1 MFPLNLTFFW
11 RYSGYSATEVSCTH
25 NVFLFDSFLRSLVL
39 KVCHLIDLST
49 VNLAL
54 YILVFF
60 VLFMCHGTLCHKNM
74 CVRTLC
80 SGRPSGLSSLSARS
94 SDESHSTQKW
104 PLYVCAYVSSCM
116 LFFECSRSLALGWN
130 SKQLRLFPYLG
141 VLGQIPRMPKSC
153 EENPRCP
160 IRNRSRCQTRN
171 WPLMSP
177 AASRR
182 QHLARKGSGR
192 PCECRCSFR
201 RRYCGS

>member
-1 MFPLNLTFFW
+1 MYTQ
-11 RYSGYSATEVSCTH
+11 C
-25 NVFLFDSFLRSLVL
+25 VFLFVSFLRSLTALSVFKCVL
-39 KVCHLIDLST
+39 SIWC
-49 VNLAL
+49 
-54 YILVFF
+54 F
-60 VLFMCHGTLCHKNM
+60 VKCQSGTIYSVVVVIFMCHGTLCHKNM
-74 CVRTLC
+74 CLRTLC
-80 SGRPSGLSSLSARS
+80 SARPSGLSSLSARS

-116 LFFECSRSLALGWN
+116 LFFSCSRSHALGWY

-201 RRYCGS
+201 RRYCGW